1 VTTNS
6 LLSRITLPI
15 PYENRIRLRDIFEQG
30 GPMRVFLNLCRGLSA
45 TAITGLIALLSIV
58 QAAQPK
64 EPPSNTNISNF
75 GCINEN
81 FYRGAQPNRG
91 DFSDLAAM
99 GVKTIIDL
107 QEDGERNEQQWV
119 EASGMKFFRIGMSD
133 SSWPSRE
140 KAQQF
145 LKLVNDS
152 ANQPVFIHCHGG
164 RHRAGIMTAIYRM
177 THDAWSADRAYAE
190 MKQYGFE
197 KGFGH
202 GSLKDYVYDYYAG
215 MVRKDNKNVTIN
227 VAK

>member
-1 VTTNS
+1 
-6 LLSRITLPI
+6 
-15 PYENRIRLRDIFEQG
+15 
-30 GPMRVFLNLCRGLSA
+30 MRVLVNFSRGLSA
-45 TAITGLIALLSIV
+45 AAIAALVALISVA

-64 EPPSNTNISNF
+64 GSSAKTNISNF

-81 FYRGAQPNRG
+81 FYRGAQPKSK
-91 DFSDLAAM
+91 DFTDLAAM
-99 GVKTIIDL
+99 GVKTVIDL
-107 QEDGERNEQQWV
+107 QEDGERDEQQWV
-119 EASGMKFFRIGMSD
+119 EGAGMKFFRIGMSD

-140 KAQQF
+140 SADQF
-145 LKLVNDS
+145 LKVVNDP

-177 THDAWSADRAYAE
+177 THDGWSADQAYTE
-190 MKQYGFE
+190 MKQYGFD

-215 MVRKDNKNVTIN
+215 MVRKDNKNVTVN